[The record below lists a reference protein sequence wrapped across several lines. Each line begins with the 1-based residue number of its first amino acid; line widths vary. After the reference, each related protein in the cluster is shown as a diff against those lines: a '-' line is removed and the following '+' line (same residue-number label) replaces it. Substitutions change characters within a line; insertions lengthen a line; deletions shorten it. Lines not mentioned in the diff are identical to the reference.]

1 MEIIDNKTGRPLAHY
16 RELFANA
23 NPEELGTKGIA
34 EYNSEAKRI
43 TISVMGRPYFVRW
56 PETEFLTTPIFL
68 NSVPTVCIEESP
80 HERVDAHTTPSVIAR
95 RAQQVRNTT
104 NGTNSA
110 GSNGSLFMP
119 EISPELE
126 ILLLR
131 IILEGTTLPA
141 PTGFLAYQ
149 ELPKGAAYLPAFNR
163 RCTQRLAKQFSSA
176 AELEQ
181 ACCALGATTIASKAD
196 AACEFEFVAG
206 VFVQFLFWEG
216 DDEFPAQSQ
225 ILFSNNVTSFFTSE
239 DMVVISEIII
249 RALSL
254 GYVI

>member
-16 RELFANA
+16 RERFVSA
-23 NPEELGTKGIA
+23 NPEELGAKGIA
-34 EYNSEAKRI
+34 EYNSEAKRF

-68 NSVPTVCIEESP
+68 DSVPSISASTSSP
-80 HERVDAHTTPSVIAR
+80 EGVDAHTTPSVIAR
-95 RAQQVRNTT
+95 RAQAHHSAASTNNT
-104 NGTNSA
+104 NG
-110 GSNGSLFMP
+110 NGLLFMP

-131 IILEGTTLPA
+131 IILEGITLPA
-141 PTGFLAYQ
+141 LTGFLAYQ

-163 RCTQRLAKQFSSA
+163 RCTQRLARQFSCA
-176 AELEQ
+176 QELEQ
-181 ACCALGATTIASKAD
+181 ACCALGAHIITSKAD
-196 AACEFEFVAG
+196 AACEFEFITG

-216 DDEFPAQSQ
+216 DDEFPAQAQ
-225 ILFSNNVTSFFTSE
+225 ILFSNNVVSFFTSE